1 MFSLTIIFTWYN
13 FFRIFLLG
21 HEAVLVELYNR
32 SCNKEVGQMVN
43 NQKKNR
49 VLDIFYRAFK
59 GEELSV
65 SNLASEYEVSTKS
78 ITSDINEIKNFLAD
92 NRDVVGNSEL
102 LYSYQSKT
110 YSLKF
115 DHFLVSKEL
124 VAIVKILVG
133 CRALSKEELLELIAK
148 LKNLTDLQDRK
159 LLEQVI
165 RNEMYHYH
173 EVHHDCKSVIDNL
186 WQLSRVID
194 QKILITITYYK
205 QDRSEVER
213 KLKPLALLFSEN
225 YFYLLAYEEEKEE
238 IAKYFRVDRITR
250 VVEHRKHFVIEKHFD
265 EGELKQEI
273 QYMYPGVYR
282 KIKFEF
288 TGPSIQA
295 VLDRIPTAKIIEK
308 EGNKY
313 LVEARVYGRG
323 INMFLLSQGKWV
335 KVLEPVDFV
344 QEMKKEVKEL
354 YDLYY

>member
-1 MFSLTIIFTWYN
+1 
-13 FFRIFLLG
+13 
-21 HEAVLVELYNR
+21 
-32 SCNKEVGQMVN
+32 MVN

-78 ITSDINEIKNFLAD
+78 ITRDINEIKNFLAD

-124 VAIVKILVG
+124 VVIVKILVG

-173 EVHHDCKSVIDNL
+173 VCICK
-186 WQLSRVID
+186 LS
-194 QKILITITYYK
+194 
-205 QDRSEVER
+205 
-213 KLKPLALLFSEN
+213 
-225 YFYLLAYEEEKEE
+225 
-238 IAKYFRVDRITR
+238 
-250 VVEHRKHFVIEKHFD
+250 
-265 EGELKQEI
+265 
-273 QYMYPGVYR
+273 
-282 KIKFEF
+282 
-288 TGPSIQA
+288 
-295 VLDRIPTAKIIEK
+295 
-308 EGNKY
+308 
-313 LVEARVYGRG
+313 
-323 INMFLLSQGKWV
+323 
-335 KVLEPVDFV
+335 
-344 QEMKKEVKEL
+344 
-354 YDLYY
+354 

>member
-1 MFSLTIIFTWYN
+1 MRKWETISFFAWYN

-21 HEAVLVELYNR
+21 HGAVLVELYNR

-78 ITSDINEIKNFLAD
+78 ITRDINEIKNFLAD

-173 EVHHDCKSVIDNL
+173 EVHHDCICK
-186 WQLSRVID
+186 LS
-194 QKILITITYYK
+194 
-205 QDRSEVER
+205 
-213 KLKPLALLFSEN
+213 
-225 YFYLLAYEEEKEE
+225 
-238 IAKYFRVDRITR
+238 
-250 VVEHRKHFVIEKHFD
+250 
-265 EGELKQEI
+265 
-273 QYMYPGVYR
+273 
-282 KIKFEF
+282 
-288 TGPSIQA
+288 
-295 VLDRIPTAKIIEK
+295 
-308 EGNKY
+308 
-313 LVEARVYGRG
+313 
-323 INMFLLSQGKWV
+323 
-335 KVLEPVDFV
+335 
-344 QEMKKEVKEL
+344 
-354 YDLYY
+354 